1 MKRSW
6 AFLLQSPVF
15 LHILAHNSAALYSVS
30 WIDSLGRNVLAST
43 DVVLRKEWIEGAW
56 WVLHAS
62 MGAPYRYK
70 PFQ

>member
-43 DVVLRKEWIEGAW
+43 DVVLRKKRVDRRGL
-56 WVLHAS
+56 VGVTCQHGSTL
-62 MGAPYRYK
+62 
-70 PFQ
+70 